1 MISNNFASRHNGVSN
16 PAEEQKMLDVI
27 GVKTMDELIEKAV
40 PAAIRLK
47 EAMPLP
53 EGMSEYQFLNHVRSL
68 AQKNKLYKSYIGMGY
83 YGTITDSNACKHSGI
98 GSNPDVLADVDG
110 CIAHA
115 LAFGRVKVV
124 IDGCQ
129 YDIMPDECTLVNGDA
144 ALILELTTHI
154 DEHPLTNNGI
164 FAAIG
169 MERRKHTYRLG
180 DLASPKSLQQIV
192 QFFRCVVLA
201 VNLSRYLQSL
211 L

>member
-83 YGTITDSNACKHSGI
+83 YGTVTPAVIMRNVFENPGWYTSYTPYQTEISQGRLEALMNYQTMIASMTGMPLI
-98 GSNPDVLADVDG
+98 SSAPGTGRSFALRPRTGSSTRPGRGGARLSTGRRMRRAG
-110 CIAHA
+110 SCPIWPGTRCTRRSKWPSSW
-115 LAFGRVKVV
+115 AFR
-124 IDGCQ
+124 
-129 YDIMPDECTLVNGDA
+129 T
-144 ALILELTTHI
+144 
-154 DEHPLTNNGI
+154 
-164 FAAIG
+164 
-169 MERRKHTYRLG
+169 RWR
-180 DLASPKSLQQIV
+180 S
-192 QFFRCVVLA
+192 
-201 VNLSRYLQSL
+201 
-211 L
+211 